1 MANYVLDTDR
11 RYYVRPSSVIFKIYR
26 ILKKFCVS
34 LTTPKG
40 YRVHEFGG
48 EKFVR
53 LAETSWMG
61 GRSLFLGSAYCI
73 VGFFCLVAAIFFGV
87 ISRKTRALVELERVF
102 FVLIVKMLSQ
112 NFIILILQPVSCTRY
127 CVFHLGLLFIQ

>member
-1 MANYVLDTDR
+1 MFLILIEDIM
-11 RYYVRPSSVIFKIYR
+11 YVRHRLFRIYR
-26 ILKKFCVS
+26 ILKRFCVS

-87 ISRKTRALVELERVF
+87 ISRKTRAKRHERKKKIDEQLVHYKDSNNVQSSL
-102 FVLIVKMLSQ
+102 
-112 NFIILILQPVSCTRY
+112 
-127 CVFHLGLLFIQ
+127 